1 MYDREIADCQRR
13 ILLGQ
18 ALNTLLNHN
27 PDFRRVITEG
37 FMRDEVL
44 AQSLNINHNKPA
56 TIQFLRGVSTLKGY
70 LDRVMTDAEQAQID
84 LTNFQQLIQD
94 GR

>member
-1 MYDREIADCQRR
+1 MYDRAIADCQRR

-44 AQSLNINHNKPA
+44 VQSLNINHNKPA
-56 TIQFLRGVSTLKGY
+56 TIQFLKGVATLKTY
-70 LDRVMTDAEQAQID
+70 LDRVLADAEQAQID
-84 LTNFQQLIQD
+84 ISNYQQLIQD